1 MARDTIHDALA
12 LLLTARG
19 MYASNEGAAIRAFST
34 DQQRLAALLRKIA
47 TGPVPTV
54 NDLQIKPEN
63 ALREKWDWVLPAQL
77 RLRSYTSSWLD
88 VAGHRIWRTL
98 SQAPARC

>member
-1 MARDTIHDALA
+1 
-12 LLLTARG
+12 

-34 DQQRLAALLRKIA
+34 DQQRLAALLREIA

-63 ALREKWDWVLPAQL
+63 ALREKWNWVLPAQL
-77 RLRSYTSSWLD
+77 RLRSYTSSQLD
-88 VAGHRIWRTL
+88 VAGVQNLARAL
-98 SQAPARC
+98 SQVLAMLIDPACSYVVLGI